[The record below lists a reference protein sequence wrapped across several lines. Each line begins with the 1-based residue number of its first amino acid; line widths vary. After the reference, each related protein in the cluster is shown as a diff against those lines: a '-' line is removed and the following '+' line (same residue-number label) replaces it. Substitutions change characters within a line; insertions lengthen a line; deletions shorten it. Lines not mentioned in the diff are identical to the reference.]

1 MLKYSITTLLSLIVL
16 MSFAQ
21 DIKYKLRMPKPQDH
35 YYHVEMELTGFSKK
49 ELDVAMPIWAPGS
62 YLAREF
68 AKNVNL
74 LRAFDADGNSLEVK
88 KKDKNS
94 WRIVKGN
101 AKKVTINYEVY
112 AFELSVRTSFL
123 DLSHGFVSGSG
134 VFMFVK
140 GFQKNS
146 GDLEIYPYSEF
157 SVITT
162 ALKEKDEGVLAD
174 GFKCYKF
181 DSYDHLV
188 DCPIEIGNQEL
199 FTFEAS
205 GITHTVA
212 MYGYGNYDISRL
224 QKDMANIVE
233 SSTNV
238 FGQNPNDHYT
248 FIIHNVADPQG
259 GLEHINSTVLS
270 VSRWAYEGPKYIDFL
285 KLVAHE
291 YFHLWNVKRI
301 RPIELGPFD
310 YSNEN
315 YTSQLWVM
323 EGFTSYYEKL
333 ILLRAGYYTE
343 DAFLQKMFSSLNY
356 IEGSTGARVQPVAHA
371 SFDAWIKAY
380 RPNENSHNTTASYYS
395 RGAVIAMMLDAKMIK
410 KHNGQKGLDLFMRGL
425 YTKYFEGKNR
435 GFSEVEFKQELEDF
449 LGENLDQFYD
459 DYINGTKIPDY
470 NAVFSE
476 LGLSVEYIGK
486 SKPSVGITM
495 IESNGKTKVSRIR
508 SGSAA
513 EDAGISV
520 HDELIACNGIRINK
534 QTLESYFK
542 TVSNGEVINLLF
554 SRDNLLYST
563 EIIVTEYEQPKFKYS
578 VTKNDKNTK
587 LYNYWLRTEN

>member
-1 MLKYSITTLLSLIVL
+1 

-21 DIKYKLRMPKPQDH
+21 DVKYKLKMPKPQDH
-35 YYHVEMELTGFSKK
+35 YYHVEMELTDFGSG
-49 ELDVAMPIWAPGS
+49 ELDVVMPIWTPGS

-74 LRAFDADGNSLEVK
+74 VRAFDENGNILDVK
-88 KKDKNS
+88 KMDKNS
-94 WRIVKGN
+94 WRIFKGN
-101 AKKVTINYEVY
+101 ATKIRINYEVY

-134 VFMFVK
+134 VFMFVR
-140 GFQKNS
+140 GFEKNP
-146 GDLEIYPYSEF
+146 GELEIYPYFEF
-157 SVITT
+157 DVITT
-162 ALKEKDEGVLAD
+162 ALKEKDEGIVRD
-174 GFKCYKF
+174 GFKTYKY
-181 DSYDHLV
+181 DSYDHLL
-188 DCPIEIGNQEL
+188 DCPIEIGNQEV

-205 GITHTVA
+205 GLEHTVS
-212 MYGYGNYDISRL
+212 MYGFGNYDIARL

-238 FGQNPNDHYT
+238 FGQNPNKDYT
-248 FIIHNVADPQG
+248 FIIHNVANSQG
-259 GLEHINSTVLS
+259 GLEHTNSTVLS
-270 VSRWAYEGPKYIDFL
+270 VNRWAYEGPKYIDFL

-343 DAFLQKMFSSLNY
+343 DEFLKKMFSSLNY

-410 KHNGQKGLDLFMRGL
+410 KHNGKKGLDAFMQGL
-425 YTKYFEGKNR
+425 YEKYFKGQNR
-435 GFSEVEFKQELEDF
+435 GFTEDEFKQELEHF
-449 LGENLDQFYD
+449 LGENLDQFYN

-476 LGLSVEYIGK
+476 IGLLVEYIGK
-486 SKPSVGITM
+486 PKPSVGISMVETD
-495 IESNGKTKVSRIR
+495 GKTKVSRIR

-520 HDELIACNGIRINK
+520 NDELIGCNGIRINK
-534 QTLESYFK
+534 NRLESYFK
-542 TVSNGEVINLLF
+542 SVSVGEAINLLF
-554 SRDNLLYST
+554 SRDNLLYSK
-563 EIIVTEYEQPKFKYS
+563 EIIVTEYEQPRFKYRIKTDRNN
-578 VTKNDKNTK
+578 VK
-587 LYNYWLRTEN
+587 LFNFWLRKELD

>member
-1 MLKYSITTLLSLIVL
+1 

-21 DIKYKLRMPKPQDH
+21 DVKYKLKMPRPQDH
-35 YYHVEMELTGFSKK
+35 YYHVEMELTDFGSS
-49 ELDVAMPIWAPGS
+49 ELDVVMPIWTPGS

-74 LRAFDADGNSLEVK
+74 VRAFDENGNILDVK
-88 KKDKNS
+88 KRDKNS
-94 WRIVKGN
+94 WRIFKGN
-101 AKKVTINYEVY
+101 ARKVRINYEVY
-112 AFELSVRTSFL
+112 AFELTVRTSFL

-134 VFMFVK
+134 VFMFVR
-140 GFQKNS
+140 GFEKNP
-146 GDLEIYPYSEF
+146 GELEIYPYYEF
-157 SVITT
+157 DVITT
-162 ALKEKDEGVLAD
+162 ALKEKDEGIVRD
-174 GFKCYKF
+174 GFKTYKY
-181 DSYDHLV
+181 DSYDHLL
-188 DCPIEIGNQEL
+188 DCPIEIGNQEV

-205 GITHTVA
+205 GLEHTVS
-212 MYGYGNYDISRL
+212 MYGFGNYDIARL

-238 FGQNPNDHYT
+238 FGQNPNKDYT
-248 FIIHNVADPQG
+248 FIIHNVANSQG
-259 GLEHINSTVLS
+259 GLEHTNSTVLS
-270 VSRWAYEGPKYIDFL
+270 VNRWAYEGPKYIDFL

-301 RPIELGPFD
+301 RPVELGPFD

-333 ILLRAGYYTE
+333 ILLRAGYYTN
-343 DAFLQKMFSSLNY
+343 DAFLKKMFSSLNY

-410 KHNGQKGLDLFMRGL
+410 KYNGKKGLDAFMQGL
-425 YTKYFEGKNR
+425 YAKYFKGQNR
-435 GFSEVEFKQELEDF
+435 GFTEDEFKQELEHF
-449 LGENLDQFYD
+449 LGENLDQFYN

-476 LGLSVEYIGK
+476 IGLSVEYIGTP
-486 SKPSVGITM
+486 KPSVGISMVQTD
-495 IESNGKTKVSRIR
+495 GKTKVSRIR

-520 HDELIACNGIRINK
+520 NDELIGCNGIRIDK
-534 QTLESYFK
+534 KTLELYFK
-542 TVSNGEVINLLF
+542 SVSEGEAINLLF

-578 VTKNDKNTK
+578 IKTDRNNIK
-587 LYNYWLRTEN
+587 LFNYWLRKELD